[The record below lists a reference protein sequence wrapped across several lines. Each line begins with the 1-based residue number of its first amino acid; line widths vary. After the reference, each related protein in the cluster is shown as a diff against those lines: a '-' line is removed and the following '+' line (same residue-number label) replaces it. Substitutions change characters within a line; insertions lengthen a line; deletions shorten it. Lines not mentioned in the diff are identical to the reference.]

1 MKYLKLF
8 NESID
13 KENLTDLCDMC
24 LAYLMDDGY
33 EYEIQEFS
41 WLDFKVI
48 YFDNNNL
55 ENKSYYFLYPVI
67 FIIFTNLSYCRC
79 E

>member
-33 EYEIQEFS
+33 EYEIQEWN
-41 WLDFKVI
+41 WLDYKVI
-48 YFDNNNL
+48 KFELISRGCNFVEVGGDWNERYKESLRLINEL
-55 ENKSYYFLYPVI
+55 
-67 FIIFTNLSYCRC
+67 
-79 E
+79 